1 MLRQAFLLNP
11 RSQRPN
17 NRCSW
22 LQLGGMDAT
31 CTWPGTGQS
40 AEHPLVPTRG
50 DLGFFWFLT
59 LPWQFTPAFGGG
71 VNCNQ
76 A

>member
-1 MLRQAFLLNP
+1 
-11 RSQRPN
+11 
-17 NRCSW
+17 
-22 LQLGGMDAT
+22 MDAT